1 MKYKFYKKDGS
12 QAGEK
17 EIANVPTFEGR
28 DGFDALRQVV
38 LAYQAN
44 ARQGSAC
51 AKSKDEV
58 RGSGKKPW
66 RQKGTGN
73 ARHGSRRSPI
83 WVGGGVVHGPRP
95 RDYTQKINVKVK
107 KVALKRAIFERS
119 SDHGISL
126 IEAFEVAEPKTK
138 LFNAVLDN
146 IKPEGTVLLADT
158 DFTEKFALSAR
169 NIPHVFMV
177 DARSINALDFGNYK
191 KIIMTEEA
199 FNLILARVNN

>member
-1 MKYKFYKKDGS
+1 
-12 QAGEK
+12 
-17 EIANVPTFEGR
+17 
-28 DGFDALRQVV
+28 
-38 LAYQAN
+38 
-44 ARQGSAC
+44 
-51 AKSKDEV
+51 
-58 RGSGKKPW
+58 
-66 RQKGTGN
+66 
-73 ARHGSRRSPI
+73 
-83 WVGGGVVHGPRP
+83 
-95 RDYTQKINVKVK
+95 
-107 KVALKRAIFERS
+107 
-119 SDHGISL
+119 L

-146 IKPEGTVLLADT
+146 IKPEGTVLLVDT